1 MNKKLE
7 SSTNRQRFCLVTR
20 ERDKPENLIRFVLSP
35 DGYIVPDL
43 TERLPGKGMWL
54 KADKNVLH
62 KAIESRLFSR
72 VMQCQVQIPENL
84 LSMIKDGL
92 RSKIKDTFGFARRA
106 GQITYGFVK
115 VREKISQGV
124 AGLIIQATDGSEDEK
139 KRLLSGVKYLPVV
152 AVFTTEEL
160 GMIFGREHV
169 VHAAIDK
176 GPFVNRMVNDHKR
189 LSGLNY

>member
-1 MNKKLE
+1 MNKKLK
-7 SSTNRQRFCLVTR
+7 SSTNRQRFCFVTR

-35 DGYIVPDL
+35 DGDIVPDL
-43 TERLPGKGMWL
+43 TERLPGRGMWL

-72 VMQCQVQIPENL
+72 AMQCQVRIPENL
-84 LSMIKDGL
+84 LLMIKGGL
-92 RSKIKDTFGFARRA
+92 RNKIKDTLGFTRRA

-124 AGLIIQATDGSEDEK
+124 AGLIIQAIDGSEDEK
-139 KRLLSGVKYLPVV
+139 KRLLSGAGQLPVI
-152 AVFTTEEL
+152 AIFTAEEL

-169 VHAAIDK
+169 VHAAIYK
-176 GPFVNRMVNDHKR
+176 GSFVNRILCDYKR
-189 LSGLNY
+189 LSGLIN